1 MTGQMS
7 WTWSTWRLTVVT
19 VLAGGFWPT
28 SVRVVRDSLGMS
40 LSSRRKTDVNMFDGM
55 GAGGGD
61 ESSEHTLGYG
71 NSA

>member
-1 MTGQMS
+1 MVFGQ
-7 WTWSTWRLTVVT
+7 LQF
-19 VLAGGFWPT
+19 VLYEILW
-28 SVRVVRDSLGMS
+28 VLRRVGKLETKQKLMVKSQMGMS